1 MAGPSPHRLALR
13 ATVSDAHALT
23 TLASC
28 WGQAGVRDLCQ
39 NRPMHKIP
47 GYEDDPLVD
56 GAYLVDEPLFWASHL
71 LQCTNGVEEPLCAGF
86 GVSKA
91 DLLQFFERVS
101 DERQWPVLSV
111 PLSAG
116 HLLHVVYRNLP
127 GEGGY
132 DYLLHHPE
140 WKATVPLARVEG
152 CFRGPGLCWPEL
164 LTVAHTAA
172 EAGSVPRL
180 DPHTFLLLLPIMSD
194 ADLPLDAAD
203 VLAAMLNACG
213 PAGETGALA
222 RILLEKQGCW
232 GPQHWTLTPAGRI
245 SEARHAFRSPGVM
258 SPDTLAQ
265 VSLLLGSGGDA

>member
-1 MAGPSPHRLALR
+1 M
-13 ATVSDAHALT
+13 
-23 TLASC
+23 
-28 WGQAGVRDLCQ
+28 
-39 NRPMHKIP
+39 PMIP

-56 GAYLVDEPLFWASHL
+56 GAYLIDEPLFWASHL

-86 GVSKA
+86 GVSKD

-101 DERQWPVLSV
+101 AERQWPALSV

-116 HLLHVVYRNLP
+116 HVLHVLYRNLP

-132 DYLLHHPE
+132 DYLLHHPD

-164 LTVAHTAA
+164 LAVAQKAV
-172 EAGSVPRL
+172 EAGSAPRL

-194 ADLPLDAAD
+194 ADLPLDADD
-203 VLAAMLNACG
+203 VLAAMLTACG
-213 PAGETGALA
+213 AAGETGALA
-222 RILLEKQGCW
+222 RILLEEQGCW

-245 SEARHAFRSPGVM
+245 SETSAATGNVRPSEARVMIFVVPSPPPC
-258 SPDTLAQ
+258 STAN
-265 VSLLLGSGGDA
+265 SRR

>member
-1 MAGPSPHRLALR
+1 MPL
-13 ATVSDAHALT
+13 
-23 TLASC
+23 
-28 WGQAGVRDLCQ
+28 
-39 NRPMHKIP
+39 IP

-56 GAYLVDEPLFWASHL
+56 GAYLIDEPLFWASHL

-101 DERQWPVLSV
+101 AERQWPALSV
-111 PLSAG
+111 PLPAG
-116 HLLHVVYRNLP
+116 HVLHVLYRNLP

-132 DYLLHHPE
+132 DYLLHHPD

-164 LTVAHTAA
+164 LAVAHKAA
-172 EAGSVPRL
+172 EAGSAPRL

-194 ADLPLDAAD
+194 ADLPLDADD
-203 VLAAMLNACG
+203 VLAAMLTACG
-213 PAGETGALA
+213 AAGETGVLA
-222 RILLEKQGCW
+222 RILLEEQGCW

-245 SEARHAFRSPGVM
+245 SETRYAFRRPGAM
-258 SPDTLAQ
+258 SSDMLAQ
-265 VSLLLGSGGDA
+265 VSLLLEPHGNA